1 MMSMKISRRAAL
13 ALTVA
18 LIAPVATVQAQD
30 YPTRPIAVIVPNPP
44 GGASDILTRL
54 VADKMRVDLGQNVL
68 VDNKP
73 GGSGTVGLVLTAR
86 AAPDGYTIGFSSHNV
101 VLGPMII
108 KGYELDP
115 LKEFKP
121 IAYLADTPVILVTR
135 SEANIKTVAELIAYA
150 KAQSS
155 PISVGIPGTSVRTQL
170 GAFTTRAG
178 IEVEPVS
185 YQGSA
190 PMLQALAAGEID
202 VALDAIIST
211 KPFIESGAARVIAV
225 GGATRSPIL
234 PDVPTIG
241 EAGYDIGGIWSYWYS
256 FIGPAGMSDAMLDK
270 LHESAAKALQ
280 SADVQA
286 RAKDL
291 ALNLGNMSRKEFG
304 DLIVTYQKDVKAVID
319 EIGLKPE

>member
-1 MMSMKISRRAAL
+1 MVAAISRRTAL
-13 ALTVA
+13 AMAAAFVA
-18 LIAPVATVQAQD
+18 PAGVARAQN
-30 YPTRPIAVIVPNPP
+30 YPTRPITVIVPNPP

-73 GGSGTVGLVLTAR
+73 GGSGTLGLFLIAR
-86 AAPDGYTIGFSSHNV
+86 AAPEGYTIGFSSHNV

-121 IAYLADTPVILVTR
+121 ISYLADTPVILVTR
-135 SEANIKTVAELIAYA
+135 SEANIKSVADFVAYA
-150 KAQSS
+150 KAQKN
-155 PISVGIPGTSVRTQL
+155 PVSVGIPGTSVRTQL
-170 GAFTTRAG
+170 GAFTTKAG

-211 KPFIESGAARVIAV
+211 KPFIESGVARVIAV
-225 GGATRSPIL
+225 GGDSRSPIL
-234 PDVPTIG
+234 PEVPTIG
-241 EAGYDIGGIWSYWYS
+241 EAGYDIGGIWNYWYS
-256 FIGPAGMSDAMLDK
+256 FVGPAGMSDAMLDK
-270 LHESAAKALQ
+270 LHESAAKALR
-280 SADVQA
+280 SPDVQA

-291 ALNLGNMSRKEFG
+291 ALNLGTMSRKEFG
-304 DLIVTYQKDVKAVID
+304 DLIVTYQKDVKAIVD
-319 EIGLKPE
+319 AIGLKPE

>member
-1 MMSMKISRRAAL
+1 MVAVISRRTALAMTAAL
-13 ALTVA
+13 VA
-18 LIAPVATVQAQD
+18 PTGVARAQN
-30 YPTRPIAVIVPNPP
+30 YPMRPITVIVPNPP

-54 VADKMRVDLGQNVL
+54 VADKMRIDLGQNVL
-68 VDNKP
+68 VDNRP
-73 GGSGTVGLVLTAR
+73 GGSGTLGLVLIAR

-108 KGYELDP
+108 KGYEFDP

-121 IAYLADTPVILVTR
+121 ISYLADTPVILVTR
-135 SEANIKTVAELIAYA
+135 SEANIKTVADLVAYA
-150 KAQSS
+150 KAQKN

-170 GAFTTRAG
+170 GAFTIKAG

-190 PMLQALAAGEID
+190 PLLQAVAAGEID

-211 KPFIESGAARVIAV
+211 KPFIESGVARVIAV
-225 GGATRSPIL
+225 GGDSRSPIL
-234 PDVPTIG
+234 PEVPTIG
-241 EAGYDIGGIWSYWYS
+241 EAGYDIGGIWNYWYS
-256 FIGPAGMSDAMLDK
+256 FVGPAGMSEAMLDK
-270 LHESAAKALQ
+270 LHESAAKALR
-280 SADVQA
+280 SPDVQA

-304 DLIVTYQKDVKAVID
+304 DLIVTYQKDVKAIVD
-319 EIGLKPE
+319 AIGLKPE